1 MILNS
6 SHLRGEKD
14 ARKLAAISV
23 IAAEYGGDM
32 DEEMTNALLDDID
45 FDKSGKVKCRKI
57 EQMLPKLMKMVEGEE
72 GECFEIITPTV
83 PKYEY

>member
-14 ARKLAAISV
+14 AHKLAAISV
-23 IAAEYGGDM
+23 IAAEYGGNM
-32 DEEMTNALLDDID
+32 GEELANDLLDDID

-57 EQMLPKLMKMVEGEE
+57 EQMLQTLMKMVEGEL
-72 GECFEIITPTV
+72 
-83 PKYEY
+83 KR